1 MSVAAVSLASM
12 AVSAAGSIASSISQA
27 GQAKRAAAVA
37 DQNAQVVE
45 QQGQAQADLIR
56 ERALRLRGAN
66 KAAIGASGVD
76 ISGSFADALD
86 DSDISAELDAQT
98 AVYNSKMQANNARA
112 QAGADRSSA
121 SSSIV
126 GGVFGAGS
134 QALSGYGNWKLLG
147 AYGNGATST
156 GASSGGVY
164 GNQASRGG
172 F

>member
-98 AVYNSKMQANNARA
+98 AIYNSKMQANNDRA
-112 QAGADRSSA
+112 QAGADRGTA
-121 SSSIV
+121 GAAIA

-134 QALSGYGNWKLLG
+134 QALSGYGNWKLLS
-147 AYGNGATST
+147 ANGAGTSPGT
-156 GASSGGVY
+156 GWAGANMGGKL
-164 GNQASRGG
+164 
-172 F
+172 